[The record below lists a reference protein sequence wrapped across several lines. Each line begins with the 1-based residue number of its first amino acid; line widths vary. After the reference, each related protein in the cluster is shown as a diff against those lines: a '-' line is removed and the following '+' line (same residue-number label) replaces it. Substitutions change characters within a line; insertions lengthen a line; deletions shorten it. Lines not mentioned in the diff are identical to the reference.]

1 MYSSIRS
8 PTTNYYST
16 SRRDQTEY
24 WTRKSIA
31 NYGLLTC
38 LCKGNYFPSESVAQG
53 WKCYFPFCS
62 GKGPCGEL
70 NSKPHHLTGWA
81 QCRHHCK
88 GKSRSA
94 ARHAC
99 ALPCRL
105 RSCLPQPGYPCLC
118 PRSCLRNRGGHI
130 YIYWCPLKP
139 EQCDQN

>member
-24 WTRKSIA
+24 WTRESIA

-38 LCKGNYFPSESVAQG
+38 RCKGNYFPSESVAQG

-70 NSKPHHLTGWA
+70 NS
-81 QCRHHCK
+81 
-88 GKSRSA
+88 
-94 ARHAC
+94 
-99 ALPCRL
+99 
-105 RSCLPQPGYPCLC
+105 YF
-118 PRSCLRNRGGHI
+118 
-130 YIYWCPLKP
+130 
-139 EQCDQN
+139 